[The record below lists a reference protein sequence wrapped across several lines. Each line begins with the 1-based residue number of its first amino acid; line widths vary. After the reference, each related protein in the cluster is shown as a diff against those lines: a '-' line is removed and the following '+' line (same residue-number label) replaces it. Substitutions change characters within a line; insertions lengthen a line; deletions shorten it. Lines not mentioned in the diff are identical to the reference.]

1 MPVSAVSSS
10 GLKHSAHGF
19 TLIELLVVIVVLAVL
34 MGMVT
39 IAFNPTSDQRALQT
53 YAQRFAQRIELA
65 RDLAI
70 QHNQEW
76 GLKITAQ
83 NYQFVVFDELEGR
96 WTPQQ
101 QSAFKPDEAPYPVS
115 FHLEIRDGTGD
126 DLGAGI
132 FATEPDQ
139 INNDED
145 ADTTD
150 WSPNVVFFSSGE
162 ASQFAIDVLPE
173 AGELGFRLATDG
185 LQQVSVVALN
195 DEQAFGP

>member
-1 MPVSAVSSS
+1 MPVSAVSSC
-10 GLKHSAHGF
+10 GTKHPAYGF

-39 IAFNPTSDQRALQT
+39 VAFNPASDQRALQT

-70 QHNQEW
+70 QNNQEW
-76 GLKITAQ
+76 GLKIATQ
-83 NYQFVVFDELEGR
+83 DYQFVVFDELEGR
-96 WTPQQ
+96 WMPQL
-101 QSAFKPDEAPYPVS
+101 QSSFKPDEAPYPLS
-115 FHLEIRDGTGD
+115 FRLEILDGTGD
-126 DLGAGI
+126 DLETGI
-132 FATEPDQ
+132 FATEQNQ
-139 INNDED
+139 IDNDED
-145 ADTTD
+145 TDITD

-185 LQQVSVVALN
+185 LQQVSVVALSE
-195 DEQAFGP
+195 EQAFGP